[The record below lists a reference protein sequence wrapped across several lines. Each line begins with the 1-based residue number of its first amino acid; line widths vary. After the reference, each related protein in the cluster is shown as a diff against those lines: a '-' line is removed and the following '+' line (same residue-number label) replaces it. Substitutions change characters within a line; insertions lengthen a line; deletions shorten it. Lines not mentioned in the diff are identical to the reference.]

1 MKKKYLIT
9 GGLGFVGN
17 ALAKSL
23 IKKNN
28 SVIILD
34 NQFRNTNLNDL
45 NNKNCKIYKADI
57 RNKNLLKRIS
67 KNIDAVIHLA
77 SINGTNY
84 FYEQPQ
90 LVLDVSLKG
99 MMNILEVCEENNV
112 SEFFFTSSSEV
123 YQNAPYYPTDEKVPL
138 TIPDPFNPR
147 YSYAA
152 GKIISEIMLLN
163 TNFFKKC
170 IIIRPHNIYGP
181 NMGYNHVI
189 PEIICKLIKA
199 KKILK
204 IQGTGNHTRSFC
216 YIDDFIK
223 GFNILINKGKTK
235 NIYNIGTDDEI
246 KILKLTKKLIKIS
259 NKKIEIKHTKEK
271 IGNPSKRCPNI
282 NKIKKIGFNPTY
294 NLDAGLKITY
304 EWYKKNLINAL

>member
-17 ALAKSL
+17 ALARSL

-112 SEFFFTSSSEV
+112 FHDV
-123 YQNAPYYPTDEKVPL
+123 
-138 TIPDPFNPR
+138 DPWK
-147 YSYAA
+147 S
-152 GKIISEIMLLN
+152 
-163 TNFFKKC
+163 
-170 IIIRPHNIYGP
+170 
-181 NMGYNHVI
+181 
-189 PEIICKLIKA
+189 
-199 KKILK
+199 
-204 IQGTGNHTRSFC
+204 
-216 YIDDFIK
+216 
-223 GFNILINKGKTK
+223 
-235 NIYNIGTDDEI
+235 
-246 KILKLTKKLIKIS
+246 
-259 NKKIEIKHTKEK
+259 
-271 IGNPSKRCPNI
+271 
-282 NKIKKIGFNPTY
+282 
-294 NLDAGLKITY
+294 
-304 EWYKKNLINAL
+304 